1 MKKIP
6 DKEILLFRSCLVNI
20 EYPGVESS
28 TKYIFDKVGV
38 EYIVSPRQ
46 SCCTG
51 LGHYADLFDQFSTT
65 ALAARNFG
73 IAKEEE
79 HKNIATLCSTCY
91 AILKKSCNILNKKD
105 DIRKNVNKIFES
117 SNISNLK
124 YKLDD
129 MDSRDNI
136 FHTTEILYNKAEE
149 IENFVDIDL
158 SGLRVAAHHACH
170 YCKVHHKD
178 TIGNAR
184 DPMIIE
190 TLAKACGVET
200 VDWYDRKTSTCGN
213 GFRQRYMNKELSF
226 SVTSE
231 KLLSLKENDV
241 DILLH
246 MCPNCQMQFDRN
258 QKSIGESLNTE
269 FNIVHLNISQFIA
282 LALGADPYTV
292 VGIQTHTVPVEPILE
307 KIKLINSSLQDNP
320 SKKADQNIS

>member
-6 DKEILLFRSCLVNI
+6 DKEILLFKSCLVNI

-28 TKYIFDKVGV
+28 TKYIFDKLGI

-51 LGHYADLFDQFSTT
+51 LGHYSDLFDQFSTA

-73 IAKEEE
+73 IAREEE
-79 HKNIATLCSTCY
+79 HKNIATLCATCY
-91 AILKKSCNILNKKD
+91 AILKKSANILNQKD
-105 DIRKNVNKIFES
+105 DVRKSINKIFES
-117 SNISNLK
+117 SKIPDLK

-136 FHTTEILYNKAEE
+136 FHVAEILYNKADE
-149 IENFVDIDL
+149 IEDFVKVDL
-158 SGLRVAAHHACH
+158 SGFRVAAHHACH

-178 TIGNAR
+178 TIGNVR
-184 DPMIIE
+184 DPMVIE

-200 VDWYDRKTSTCGN
+200 IDWYDRKTNTCGN
-213 GFRQRYMNKELSF
+213 GFRQRYMNKDLSF
-226 SVTSE
+226 SVTAE
-231 KLLSLKENDV
+231 KLMSLKDNEV

-246 MCPNCQMQFDRN
+246 MCPNCQLQFDRN
-258 QKSIGESLNTE
+258 QRVIGESLGVE
-269 FNIVHLNISQFIA
+269 FNIICLNISQFLA
-282 LALGADPYTV
+282 LALGADPYKV

-307 KIKLINSSLQDNP
+307 KIKQITPVEVKNE
-320 SKKADQNIS
+320 